1 VFYLL
6 KSQASHAERCYGYHQ
21 LGGFTKMKSMKKLI
35 AVICVVLLL
44 STPFIA
50 FSDEQ
55 PQGSTVIEKSD
66 PSTDT
71 QQGTVPDTQ
80 VTPQVPEPE
89 AEQPAA
95 SPGK

>member
-1 VFYLL
+1 
-6 KSQASHAERCYGYHQ
+6 
-21 LGGFTKMKSMKKLI
+21 MKKLI

-44 STPFIA
+44 STPVIA

-55 PQGSTVIEKSD
+55 PQGSTGIEKSD
-66 PSTDT
+66 TSTDT

-80 VTPQVPEPE
+80 VTPQTSGPE

-95 SPGK
+95 NPDK

>member
-1 VFYLL
+1 
-6 KSQASHAERCYGYHQ
+6 
-21 LGGFTKMKSMKKLI
+21 MKSMKKLI

-44 STPFIA
+44 STPIMA

-66 PSTDT
+66 TSTDI
-71 QQGTVPDTQ
+71 QQGAVPDTQ
-80 VTPQVPEPE
+80 VAPQAPGPE

-95 SPGK
+95 NPEK